1 MSKKYFYAVV
11 AVLFLVVGCGKKKKE
26 VEQATQPAEPA
37 FVFIEGFTQGT
48 IYHIVYEH
56 PQGKNIKPAIEKE
69 LERFNNSLSTYI
81 PTSTISKVNQ
91 NLSIE
96 VDTLFERCFQRG
108 KEISKATN
116 GAFDMTV
123 MPLVNAWGFG
133 FKNKENITRTLV
145 DSLQQTVG
153 WQKVNIEN
161 RQVVKQDTATMLD
174 ASAIAKGYGV
184 DVIAMLLDR
193 YGCKNF
199 MVEIGGEV
207 SVKGKNKKGK
217 LWRIGINQPKDNAP
231 IKSELQAVVELNNQA
246 LATSGNYRNFYI
258 EGGKKFAHTIDPQTG
273 YPVQHSLLSATV
285 VAADC
290 MTADAYATSFMVMGM
305 EKAKRIVKNS
315 GELEAFFIYADDKGE
330 YKTWISEGLKKQL
343 KEL

>member
-1 MSKKYFYAVV
+1 MNNRYFLLFIFS
-11 AVLFLVVGCGKKKKE
+11 LFLLVNCSPKKQQTTHKVK
-26 VEQATQPAEPA
+26 PA
-37 FVFIEGFTQGT
+37 FVFNEGFTQGT

-56 PQGKNIKPAIEKE
+56 PQGKNIKPLIEKE
-69 LERFNNSLSTYI
+69 LKRFNNSLSTYI

-91 NLSIE
+91 NIDFE
-96 VDTLFERCFQRG
+96 VDTLFRNCFERG
-108 KEISKATN
+108 KQISEITN

-133 FKNKENITRTLV
+133 FKNKQNITTNLINDLRK
-145 DSLQQTVG
+145 TVG
-153 WQKVNIEN
+153 WQKVKIEN
-161 RQVVKQDTATMLD
+161 NRVIKKDTATMLD

-184 DVIAMLLDR
+184 DVIAMLLNR
-193 YGCKNF
+193 NGCKNF

-207 SVKGKNKKGK
+207 SVKGTNKKGQ

-231 IKSELQAVVELNNQA
+231 INSELQAVAELNNQA

-258 EGGKKFAHTIDPQTG
+258 EGGKKFAHTIDAKTG

-285 VAADC
+285 IASNC
-290 MTADAYATSFMVMGM
+290 MTADAYATSFMVMGLD
-305 EKAKRIVKNS
+305 KAKQVVNS
-315 GELEAFFIYADDKGE
+315 SEELEAFFIFADEKGE
-330 YKTWISEGLKKQL
+330 YKTWISEGLKKQI